1 MHEIWAGLF
10 QLLLEGVG
18 WSISQ
23 AAGGGDAYSPTE
35 LDALGTELRQLEIL
49 LAEYG
54 LNLEVR
60 IPAQEALR
68 TLMTESVVT
77 APELVMRHIR
87 EPLSAL
93 IAEDAL
99 TRGDTVVVD
108 CIDGVFSVGR
118 AAGSS

>member
-54 LNLEVR
+54 LGLEVR
-60 IPAQEALR
+60 SPALDGLR
-68 TLMTESVVT
+68 TLLAESVVT
-77 APELVMRHIR
+77 PPELVLRHIR

-93 IAEDAL
+93 VADDAF

-108 CIDGVFSVGR
+108 SIDGVFSVGR
-118 AAGSS
+118 AV